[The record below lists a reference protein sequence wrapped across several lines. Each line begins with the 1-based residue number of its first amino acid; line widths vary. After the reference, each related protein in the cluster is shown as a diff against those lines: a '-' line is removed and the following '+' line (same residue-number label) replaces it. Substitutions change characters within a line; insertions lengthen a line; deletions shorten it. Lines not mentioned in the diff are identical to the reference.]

1 MIIIAIEYLG
11 DLLEKLAITAR
22 VFDEARQN
30 GCYVFK
36 FSVQLICIWGGDGR
50 SGGRAGGREAG
61 RGILLH
67 FLLLILLL
75 LLLLWFLDS
84 NLQVW
89 TGGILHPRA
98 PPAGS
103 AAINPI

>member
-50 SGGRAGGREAG
+50 SGGRSVGRAVG
-61 RGILLH
+61 RQEGEFCFI
-67 FLLLILLL
+67 
-75 LLLLWFLDS
+75 S
-84 NLQVW
+84 YC
-89 TGGILHPRA
+89 
-98 PPAGS
+98 
-103 AAINPI
+103 

>member
-50 SGGRAGGREAG
+50 SGGRSGGRKGNFAS
-61 RGILLH
+61 
-67 FLLLILLL
+67 FLIVD
-75 LLLLWFLDS
+75 FVVAVVVVVFGFKFTSLDWWNS
-84 NLQVW
+84 
-89 TGGILHPRA
+89 
-98 PPAGS
+98 PPAR
-103 AAINPI
+103 ATCRQRRH